1 MSIAVTGCPDGGND
15 AVRRI
20 EIGTG
25 RNPSGM
31 QMTLLMV
38 FAGDGYIVRGL
49 IYRKAVL

>member
-1 MSIAVTGCPDGGND
+1 
-15 AVRRI
+15 
-20 EIGTG
+20 
-25 RNPSGM
+25 M